1 MPDATTLRLYREAL
15 ARAGVVEQLL
25 AAFDP
30 YLREQGYLAMGGQRR
45 PLGRDRSRACRQ
57 GIHAPHPPTRR
68 AHPAAVQARAAG
80 QHDALAGARPGRAR
94 VAPVFAHQATAMGG
108 KLGRTIGIER
118 AKIKI
123 GTQTPTDNMSRFAH
137 LQGMAAGTA

>member
-1 MPDATTLRLYREAL
+1 MSKGIWRWADSADRSAAIEAGL
-15 ARAGVVEQLL
+15 ADKGYTRRIHRRAARTRPLSK
-25 AAFDP
+25 
-30 YLREQGYLAMGGQRR
+30 REQQGNTT
-45 PLGRDRSRACRQ
+45 RSR
-57 GIHAPHPPTRR
+57 
-68 AHPAAVQARAAG
+68 V
-80 QHDALAGARPGRAR
+80 RAR

-123 GTQTPTDNMSRFAH
+123 GTQTLTDNMSRFAH